1 VERVRLA
8 AGMIVAALVSSAS
21 ADVAPITFDFNSLA
35 TPRGD
40 FAISNYMS
48 DVYGSG
54 VSTDGARTVGERT
67 DAADI
72 FIATSLQ
79 LLGRGDFEIRF
90 DTVPII
96 GAQFEGHIIDASS
109 GEDFSFTAFNGTTQV
124 LRVERNTGDEVFQ
137 SGWLAFPG
145 PVDRIVISDNGRKDV
160 GVDDLMV
167 QPVPEPAA
175 GLLLLVGGAALVHCS
190 RRPFKATR

>member
-1 VERVRLA
+1 
-8 AGMIVAALVSSAS
+8 MIVAALVSSAS